1 MRRSADGKGLDF
13 WPGTDASGGSTRR
26 RMPRLRVRTGRLG
39 RFAFVSGLLMIA
51 GPLAAMLVEKVGAAR
66 QPGNEVLVR
75 QLAAGTLLVAAR
87 NLPDPNFANTVVLLV
102 DHSRDGAAGLVLNRP
117 SRVPL
122 SRLRP
127 GAEPLA
133 SLASPAFIGGPVSP
147 ETVLAL
153 SRTACD
159 GCRAVGRDVH
169 LVNAP
174 AALQALIAAGADERR
189 LRVFVGYAGW
199 GSGQLEG
206 EVRRGGWR
214 VVVGTAPVVFDPD
227 PASLWRRMIERT
239 ETVLASLYHGDR
251 RAGPPRAGART
262 RLPLV

>member
-1 MRRSADGKGLDF
+1 
-13 WPGTDASGGSTRR
+13 
-26 RMPRLRVRTGRLG
+26 
-39 RFAFVSGLLMIA
+39 MIA

-127 GAEPLA
+127 GATPIAL
-133 SLASPAFIGGPVSP
+133 PAFIGGPVSP

-153 SRTACD
+153 SRASCD

-174 AALQALIAAGADERR
+174 AALQGLIAAGADERR

-214 VVVGTAPVVFDPD
+214 VVAGTAPVVFDPD

-239 ETVLASLYHGDR
+239 ETVLASLLRSGRHEGSIIR
-251 RAGPPRAGART
+251 GTACTRTTGATRT
-262 RLPLV
+262 RRG

>member
-1 MRRSADGKGLDF
+1 MRRSAYGNGLDF
-13 WPGTDASGGSTRR
+13 WPGTDAPGGSAHGT
-26 RMPRLRVRTGRLG
+26 MPRLRIRTGRVG
-39 RFAFVSGLLMIA
+39 RFAFVCGLLMIA
-51 GPLAAMLVEKVGAAR
+51 GPLAATLLEKVGAR

-75 QLAAGTLLVAAR
+75 QLSAGTLLVAAR

-127 GAEPLA
+127 GAEPFA
-133 SLASPAFIGGPVSP
+133 SIASPAFIGGPVSP

-153 SRTACD
+153 SRAACD
-159 GCRAVGRDVH
+159 GCREVDRDVH

-174 AALQALIAAGADERR
+174 AALQALIAGGADEHR
-189 LRVFVGYAGW
+189 LRVYVGYAGW
-199 GSGQLEG
+199 GRGQLES

-214 VVVGTAPVVFDPD
+214 VVAGTAPVVFDPD
-227 PASLWRRMIERT
+227 PSSLWRRMIERT
-239 ETVLASLYHGDR
+239 EAVLASLHHGGR
-251 RAGPPRAGART
+251 HAGLPRAGAGT
-262 RLPLV
+262 RLPLG

>member
-1 MRRSADGKGLDF
+1 
-13 WPGTDASGGSTRR
+13 
-26 RMPRLRVRTGRLG
+26 MPRLRVRTGRLG

-133 SLASPAFIGGPVSP
+133 SIASPAFIGGPVSP

-159 GCRAVGRDVH
+159 GCRVVGRDVH

-199 GSGQLEG
+199 GGGQLES

-214 VVVGTAPVVFDPD
+214 VVAGGAGGGAVVFDPD
-227 PASLWRRMIERT
+227 PRSLWRRMIERT
-239 ETVLASLYHGDR
+239 ETVLASLHDGGR

-262 RLPLV
+262 RLPLG